1 MKRSVF
7 VALFGALCFNAFA
20 GLAGAQSLGFG
31 GAGNSPIQIEA
42 DDGIEWQRK
51 EQLYIARGNA
61 SASQGGTTV
70 EADRL
75 VAFYR
80 QGANGDNEI
89 YRIDADGNVRIYSQD
104 ETATAD
110 KAVYDVLKGVLVLT
124 GRLVQLDT
132 PEDRIVAKESLE
144 YYEKDRLAVARG
156 DALAIRQDRRVKA
169 DVLMV
174 RFKEESGGERASQ
187 IENIE
192 AVGSVIISTP
202 TELAQAEQ
210 GDYNPDTGFA
220 TLSGGVRITR
230 GDSQLNGELA
240 EVDLNTGISRMINDP
255 QAAGSERIKGL
266 FLPAAKE
273 GE

>member
-1 MKRSVF
+1 MERLVAANRLAKLKTSLRFKRYLEDFPYKEIS
-7 VALFGALCFNAFA
+7 NWWD
-20 GLAGAQSLGFG
+20 GFG
-31 GAGNSPIQIEA
+31 GAANSPIQIEA
-42 DDGIEWQRK
+42 DDGIEWRRK
-51 EQLYIARGNA
+51 EQLYIASGNA

-89 YRIDADGNVRIYSQD
+89 YRIDADGNVRIYSQE
-104 ETATAD
+104 ETVTAE

-124 GRLVQLDT
+124 GEQVQLDT
-132 PEDRIVAKESLE
+132 RDDRIIARESME
-144 YYEKDRLAVARG
+144 YYERDRLAVARG
-156 DALAIRQDRRVKA
+156 DALAIRQERRLKA
-169 DVLMV
+169 DILMV

-202 TELAQAEQ
+202 TDLAQAEK

-220 TLSGGVRITR
+220 TLSGDVRITR
-230 GDSQLNGELA
+230 GESQLNGELDRQS
-240 EVDLNTGISRMINDP
+240 VV
-255 QAAGSERIKGL
+255 
-266 FLPAAKE
+266 
-273 GE
+273 